1 MPWYQVP
8 VRQASDLPLTSFRPN
23 VTVGTLSLAVRLP
36 LLGRARDLHPLDY
49 AHVGRTKK
57 PPQIQTICGGQ
68 FFIVTVGSVAIR
80 YKGLTPYSFQ
90 GSIFTKFS
98 IVHMMCTKRVR
109 NVFEKVS
116 LF

>member
-57 PPQIQTICGGQ
+57 GDKPFGKSPKICNFAFATNKIQIYGH
-68 FFIVTVGSVAIR
+68 R
-80 YKGLTPYSFQ
+80 YKFLGTA
-90 GSIFTKFS
+90 GTKS
-98 IVHMMCTKRVR
+98 ANKIDGQVK
-109 NVFEKVS
+109 N
-116 LF
+116 